1 MFHANGWSYS
11 WGMAAVGGTNI
22 CLRKVD
28 LPIIYSL
35 IKQHGVTHI
44 CGAPVVLNMLSSSP
58 STKPLDRPAKILTSG
73 ASPPAAVLLRTE
85 SLGFVVSHSY
95 GLTETAGFVVS
106 CAWKSQWNTLADTE
120 RARVKARQEVRTI
133 GLADMDVVHPE
144 TGMSVKHDGQSQGEI
159 VFRGGSIML
168 GYLKDQEG
176 SSLCMRDNDW
186 FYTGDIGVVH
196 SDGYLEIKDRSKD
209 VIISGGENISSAEV
223 ESVLY
228 MNPAIN
234 EVVLVAQRDKFW
246 GRGPV
251 FCKFEEGVE

>member
-1 MFHANGWSYS
+1 M
-11 WGMAAVGGTNI
+11 
-22 CLRKVD
+22 
-28 LPIIYSL
+28 
-35 IKQHGVTHI
+35 
-44 CGAPVVLNMLSSSP
+44 
-58 STKPLDRPAKILTSG
+58 
-73 ASPPAAVLLRTE
+73 
-85 SLGFVVSHSY
+85 SHSY

-106 CAWKSQWNTLADTE
+106 CARKSQWNTLADTE
-120 RARVKARQEVRTI
+120 RARVKARQGVRTI

-159 VFRGGSIML
+159 VFRSGSIML

-196 SDGYLEIKDRSKD
+196 PDGYLEIKDRSKD

-234 EVVLVAQRDKFW
+234 EVALVAQRDKFW
-246 GRGPV
+246 GKRPCAFV
-251 FCKFEEGVE
+251 SLKWELSKKPTEEAIIEFCRARLPHYLAPKSLIIQDELPITATVKIEKFVLREIVNAVN